1 MQILTRISIDLLS
14 EEVLEAQFL
23 GRRASF
29 SPSLLRSAAGAIER
43 GRELFAPAA
52 VYDEFPVLGIEG
64 ENLIVG
70 ADGSS
75 ARLRIGP
82 KIDLLAPAGRV
93 LVAVDTIGPALEARV
108 EQLHREGEALAAYML
123 DSVGV
128 VGLGAVGEAVRAIVE
143 RRAAGLGWG
152 VGAALAPGSLIGWPL
167 RGQRELCALL
177 PLEEIGVVLNDSY
190 VLVPHKS
197 SSVLIGFGPGYTASR
212 VGSVC
217 RFCSLSD
224 TCWRRR
230 KDTDDDCPGN

>member
-1 MQILTRISIDLLS
+1 MQILTDIPINLLP
-14 EEVLEAQFL
+14 EEVLKAQFL
-23 GRRASF
+23 GRRTSF
-29 SPSLLRSAAGAIER
+29 SPSLLQSAAGAIER

-52 VYDEFPVLGIEG
+52 VYDEVPVLGIEG
-64 ENLIVG
+64 EEVIIG
-70 ADGSS
+70 ADGSA

-82 KIDLLAPAGRV
+82 KVDLLAPAERV

-108 EQLHREGEALAAYML
+108 DELHHEREALEAYML

-128 VGLGAVGEAVRAIVE
+128 VGLGAVGEALRAIVE
-143 RRAAGLGWG
+143 RRAAELGWG
-152 VGAALAPGSLIGWPL
+152 VGAALAPGSLVGWPL

-177 PLEEIGVVLNDSY
+177 PLEEIGVVLSDSY

-197 SSVLIGFGPGYTASR
+197 ASMLIGFGPRYTASR

-224 TCWRRR
+224 TCWRSR